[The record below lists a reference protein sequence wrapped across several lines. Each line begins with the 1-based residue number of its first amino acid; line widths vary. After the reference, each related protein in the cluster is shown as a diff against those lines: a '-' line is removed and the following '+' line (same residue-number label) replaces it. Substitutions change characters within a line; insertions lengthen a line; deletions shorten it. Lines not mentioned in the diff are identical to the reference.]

1 MEKPL
6 KIIFNT
12 WDARQ
17 VEVINFYTHENTTN
31 AVLYMPDNKATPWI
45 VAHNVT
51 PIGKSGWA
59 IEWAIGDYFKQRY
72 QAERKF
78 YEITGAID
86 ADEVKR

>member
-1 MEKPL
+1 MDKTL

-17 VEVINFYTHENTTN
+17 VEVINFYTADNTTH
-31 AVLYMPDNKATPWI
+31 AVLHMPDNQATPWI

-51 PIGKSGWA
+51 LIGNTGWA
-59 IEWAIGDYFKQRY
+59 IEWSNGDYFTARY
-72 QAERKF
+72 KAERKF
-78 YEITGAID
+78 YEITGAIE